1 MSVRTTP
8 RAGASV
14 AVVGLVAVAALAG
27 TAAPADAAPASAA
40 PASASGTSCP
50 SGTLSVSTL
59 RSGCT
64 TSDGTVRLSD
74 GRTFAIP
81 ARGASVVA
89 LSVAAAG
96 ATEPSEVVVA
106 NTGRAGVA
114 VRVGDAWQ
122 GAPAAVRQQRSAI
135 SAVTGSTGAHTVGT
149 GSAATT
155 GTRAAASTKCTSTA
169 NVQTRYRWSSAVRWY
184 YNATGSKGTYA
195 QSALQKAANAW
206 TGKISSCGKTVTSTA
221 GNTFVRTVTQVPDVT
236 ATGGC
241 SASSGSSVTG
251 WGALPARTL
260 GVTCVWYDQNGVVK
274 EADQRYST
282 KYAWSSTASCSGSR
296 YDVQAVATHEWGH
309 LYGLGH
315 VASGTGQVM
324 EKSEGPCAL
333 GSRTLGLGD
342 MTGIAAKY

>member
-8 RAGASV
+8 RTAAVGAS
-14 AVVGLVAVAALAG
+14 AAVAALIAVAAPAG

-40 PASASGTSCP
+40 PANASGTSCP
-50 SGTLSVSTL
+50 SGTLSLSTL

-64 TSDGTVRLSD
+64 TSDGTIRLSD

-81 ARGASVVA
+81 ARGVSVVA
-89 LSVAAAG
+89 LSVAAPG
-96 ATEPSEVVVA
+96 AAAPPEVVVA

-122 GAPAAVRQQRSAI
+122 GAPTAVRQQQSAA
-135 SAVTGSTGAHTVGT
+135 SAT

-155 GTRAAASTKCTSTA
+155 GTKAPASTKCTSTA
-169 NVQTRYRWSSAVRWY
+169 NKQNDYRWSSTVQWY
-184 YNATGSKGTYA
+184 YNGTGSKGTYA

-221 GNTFVRTVTQVPDVT
+221 ANTYVRAAAQAPNVT
-236 ATGGC
+236 AKGGC
-241 SASSGSSVTG
+241 SASSGYSVTG
-251 WGALPARTL
+251 WGALPAGTL
-260 GVTCVWYDQNGVVK
+260 GVTCVWYDQDGVVK

-282 KYAWSSTASCSGSR
+282 KYAWSSTASCSGNR
-296 YDVQAVATHEWGH
+296 FDVQAVATHEWGH

-324 EKSEGPCAL
+324 EAAEGPCAL
-333 GSRTLGLGD
+333 GSRTLGFGD

>member
-1 MSVRTTP
+1 MPVRTTWWTT
-8 RAGASV
+8 AV
-14 AVVGLVAVAALAG
+14 AVLVAAAAL
-27 TAAPADAAPASAA
+27 TDPAAPASAA
-40 PASASGTSCP
+40 TPHPGAPCPA
-50 SGTLSVSTL
+50 GTLSIATI

-64 TSDGTVRLSD
+64 TPDGTVRVPD

-81 ARGASVVA
+81 ASGESVVA
-89 LSVAAAG
+89 LSVAAPG
-96 ATEPSEVVVA
+96 ASELPEVVVA
-106 NTGRAGVA
+106 NTGRSGVA
-114 VRVGDAWQ
+114 VRVDDTWQ
-122 GAPAAVRQQRSAI
+122 GAPAAVRQQRAAAGTVAGSVG
-135 SAVTGSTGAHTVGT
+135 VTGSVATT

-155 GTRAAASTKCTSTA
+155 GAKAAASTKCTSTA
-169 NVQTRYRWSSAVRWY
+169 NVQNRYRWSSTVQWY

-206 TGKISSCGKTVTSTA
+206 TGTITACGKTVTSTA
-221 GNTFVRTVTQVPDVT
+221 RNAYVRIAAQAPNVT
-236 ATGGC
+236 AEGGC
-241 SASSGSSVTG
+241 STSSGYSVAG
-251 WGALPARTL
+251 WGALPTGTL
-260 GVTCVWYDQNGVVK
+260 GVTCVWFDQAGVAK

-282 KYAWSSTASCSGSR
+282 RYAWSSTASCSGNR

-324 EKSEGPCAL
+324 EPSGGTCAL

>member
-1 MSVRTTP
+1 MSVRTTT
-8 RAGASV
+8 RTAAL
-14 AVVGLVAVAALAG
+14 AAVAALVAGAALVG
-27 TAAPADAAPASAA
+27 TAAPAGAA

-89 LSVAAAG
+89 LSVATPG

-122 GAPAAVRQQRSAI
+122 GAPAAVRQQRSAA
-135 SAVTGSTGAHTVGT
+135 AVRQQRTAADAVS
-149 GSAATT
+149 GSAATA
-155 GTRAAASTKCTSTA
+155 GTKAAASTKCTSTA
-169 NVQTRYRWSSAVRWY
+169 NAQNRYRWSTAVRWY
-184 YNATGSKGTYA
+184 YNATGSKGSYA

-221 GNTFVRTVTQVPDVT
+221 GNTYVRTATQAPNVT
-236 ATGGC
+236 AAGGC
-241 SASSGSSVTG
+241 SPSSGYSVTG
-251 WGALPARTL
+251 WGALPAGTL
-260 GVTCVWYDQNGVVK
+260 GVTCVWYDQDGVVK

-282 KYAWSSTASCSGSR
+282 RYAWSSTATCSGNR

-315 VASGTGQVM
+315 VATGTGQVM
-324 EKSEGPCAL
+324 EAAEGPCAL